1 MSVTTIVAVV
11 SISFTLVCAIAA
23 YAVTWG
29 IMTQKI
35 KDLTEQVSELKRAKD
50 DHAEKIGAQDACNAA
65 LTQKIEGIEKKVDS
79 IDVKLDRLLDR
90 QASGRPV

>member
-35 KDLTEQVSELKRAKD
+35 KDLTDQIAEMKEAQKE
-50 DHAEKIGAQDACNAA
+50 HADKIGAQDSCMAGLA
-65 LTQKIEGIEKKVDS
+65 QKMEGIEKNVES
-79 IDVKLDRLLDR
+79 INQKLDRLLDR

>member
-11 SISFTLVCAIAA
+11 SLSFTLVCAIAA

-35 KDLTEQVSELKRAKD
+35 KDLTDQLVELKKEQR
-50 DHAEKIGAQDACNAA
+50 DHADKIGAQDSCNAA
-65 LTQKIEGIEKKVDS
+65 LAQKIEGIEKKVDS
-79 IDVKLDRLLDR
+79 MDAKLDRILDR